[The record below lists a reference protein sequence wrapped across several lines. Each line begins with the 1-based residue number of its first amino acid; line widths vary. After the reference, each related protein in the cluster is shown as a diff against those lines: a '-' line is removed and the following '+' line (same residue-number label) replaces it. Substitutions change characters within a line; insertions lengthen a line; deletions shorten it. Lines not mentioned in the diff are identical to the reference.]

1 MKHGGPMKLTHVD
14 EKGKARMVDI
24 TEKKKTERKAVA
36 TGWVSMSEK
45 TYKLIKK
52 GQGPKGDVFTVA
64 KIAGIQGAKRTHE
77 LIPLCHPIPLTHV
90 DVTYTF
96 NDRDSTIQ
104 IISTVKTRA
113 QTGVEMEALTS
124 VLVAALT
131 IYDMCKA
138 VEKDI
143 ELGPFFLLEKSGGKS
158 GRFLRS
164 ELESINKSKGKRNP

>member
-64 KIAGIQGAKRTHE
+64 KIAGIQGAN
-77 LIPLCHPIPLTHV
+77 P
-90 DVTYTF
+90 
-96 NDRDSTIQ
+96 SA
-104 IISTVKTRA
+104 TR
-113 QTGVEMEALTS
+113 
-124 VLVAALT
+124 
-131 IYDMCKA
+131 
-138 VEKDI
+138 
-143 ELGPFFLLEKSGGKS
+143 FH
-158 GRFLRS
+158 
-164 ELESINKSKGKRNP
+164 